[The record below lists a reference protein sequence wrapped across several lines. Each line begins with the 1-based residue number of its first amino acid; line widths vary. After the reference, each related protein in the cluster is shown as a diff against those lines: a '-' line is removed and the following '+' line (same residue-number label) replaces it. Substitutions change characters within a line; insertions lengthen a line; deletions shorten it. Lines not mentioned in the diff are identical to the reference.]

1 MFEYTKEDLNIMAKE
16 LKFNRDTL
24 EKVIR
29 LIKILDFINTD
40 SQIKEKLV
48 LKGGTAI
55 NLSVLALPRLSV
67 DIDLDYM
74 ENISREQMLLERKII
89 TSELKRFFEMEDYV
103 LSPKSKSRHSLDSFV
118 INYIN
123 SAGINDNIKVEINY
137 SLRSHLFEC
146 IHKKIKLKQIES
158 NTEILMLNKF
168 ELFAAKINALLS
180 RAMPRDLYDVYN
192 VCKNNIF
199 AESDLSLLRAAF
211 VFYTAISQENI
222 PDYYS
227 LDPIENI
234 TLKNALAALQPVL
247 HKGSKIE
254 LELYKKIV
262 KIFVAKVID
271 IDDKEREFLDL
282 FKQKIYKPELLFS
295 DEYILKN
302 IKNHPMVMWKLN
314 ENKIEKPINNQ
325 ILN

>member
-1 MFEYTKEDLNIMAKE
+1 MFEYTKEELNIIAKE
-16 LKFNRDTL
+16 CNFIRDTL

-29 LIKILDFINTD
+29 LIKILDFINTN

-55 NLSVLALPRLSV
+55 NLSVLELPRLSV

-74 ENISREQMLLERKII
+74 DNISREQMLLERKII
-89 TSELKRFFEMEDYV
+89 TSKLKRFFEMEDYV

-118 INYIN
+118 LNYIN
-123 SAGINDNIKVEINY
+123 SAGVNDNIKVEINY

-146 IHKKIKLKQIES
+146 IHKKIK
-158 NTEILMLNKF
+158 
-168 ELFAAKINALLS
+168 
-180 RAMPRDLYDVYN
+180 
-192 VCKNNIF
+192 
-199 AESDLSLLRAAF
+199 
-211 VFYTAISQENI
+211 
-222 PDYYS
+222 
-227 LDPIENI
+227 
-234 TLKNALAALQPVL
+234 LKNALAALQPVL

-262 KIFVAKVID
+262 KKFVAKVIN

-282 FKQKIYKPELLFS
+282 FKQRIYKPELLFS

-314 ENKIEKPINNQ
+314 ENKIERPIINQ

>member
-1 MFEYTKEDLNIMAKE
+1 MFEYTKEDLNIIAKE
-16 LKFNRDTL
+16 CNFNRDTL

-29 LIKILDFINTD
+29 LIKILDFINTN

-55 NLSVLALPRLSV
+55 NLSVLELPRLSV

-74 ENISREQMLLERKII
+74 DNISREQMLLERKII
-89 TSELKRFFEMEDYV
+89 TSKLKQFFEMEDYV

-118 INYIN
+118 LNYIN
-123 SAGINDNIKVEINY
+123 SAGVNDNIKVEINY

-146 IHKKIKLKQIES
+146 IHKKIKLKQIEN

-168 ELFAAKINALLS
+168 ELFAAKI
-180 RAMPRDLYDVYN
+180 
-192 VCKNNIF
+192 
-199 AESDLSLLRAAF
+199 
-211 VFYTAISQENI
+211 
-222 PDYYS
+222 
-227 LDPIENI
+227 
-234 TLKNALAALQPVL
+234 NALAALQPVL

-262 KIFVAKVID
+262 KKFVAKVIN

-282 FKQKIYKPELLFS
+282 FKQRIY
-295 DEYILKN
+295 
-302 IKNHPMVMWKLN
+302 
-314 ENKIEKPINNQ
+314 NQ
-325 ILN
+325 NCFFLMNTY

>member
-1 MFEYTKEDLNIMAKE
+1 MFEYTKEDLNIIAKE
-16 LKFNRDTL
+16 CNFNRDTL

-29 LIKILDFINTD
+29 LIKILDFINTN

-55 NLSVLALPRLSV
+55 NLSVLELPRLSV

-74 ENISREQMLLERKII
+74 DNISREQMLLERKII
-89 TSELKRFFEMEDYV
+89 TSKLKQFFEMEDYV

-118 INYIN
+118 LNYIN
-123 SAGINDNIKVEINY
+123 SAGVNDNIKVEINY

-146 IHKKIKLKQIES
+146 IHKKIK
-158 NTEILMLNKF
+158 
-168 ELFAAKINALLS
+168 
-180 RAMPRDLYDVYN
+180 
-192 VCKNNIF
+192 
-199 AESDLSLLRAAF
+199 
-211 VFYTAISQENI
+211 
-222 PDYYS
+222 
-227 LDPIENI
+227 
-234 TLKNALAALQPVL
+234 LKNALAALQPVL

-262 KIFVAKVID
+262 KKFVAKVIN

-282 FKQKIYKPELLFS
+282 FKQRIYKPELLFS

-314 ENKIEKPINNQ
+314 ENKIEKPIINQ

>member
-1 MFEYTKEDLNIMAKE
+1 MD
-16 LKFNRDTL
+16 
-24 EKVIR
+24 
-29 LIKILDFINTD
+29 
-40 SQIKEKLV
+40 
-48 LKGGTAI
+48 
-55 NLSVLALPRLSV
+55 
-67 DIDLDYM
+67 
-74 ENISREQMLLERKII
+74 NISREQMLLERKII
-89 TSELKRFFEMEDYV
+89 SSKLKRFFEMEDYV

-118 INYIN
+118 LNYIN
-123 SAGINDNIKVEINY
+123 SAGVNDNIKVEINY

-199 AESDLSLLRAAF
+199 DESDLSLLRSSF

-227 LDPIENI
+227 LDPIESI

-254 LELYKKIV
+254 LELYKKI
-262 KIFVAKVID
+262 
-271 IDDKEREFLDL
+271 ER
-282 FKQKIYKPELLFS
+282 
-295 DEYILKN
+295 
-302 IKNHPMVMWKLN
+302 
-314 ENKIEKPINNQ
+314 PIINQ

>member
-1 MFEYTKEDLNIMAKE
+1 
-16 LKFNRDTL
+16 
-24 EKVIR
+24 
-29 LIKILDFINTD
+29 
-40 SQIKEKLV
+40 
-48 LKGGTAI
+48 
-55 NLSVLALPRLSV
+55 
-67 DIDLDYM
+67 
-74 ENISREQMLLERKII
+74 
-89 TSELKRFFEMEDYV
+89 
-103 LSPKSKSRHSLDSFV
+103 
-118 INYIN
+118 
-123 SAGINDNIKVEINY
+123 
-137 SLRSHLFEC
+137 
-146 IHKKIKLKQIES
+146 
-158 NTEILMLNKF
+158 MLNKF

-199 AESDLSLLRAAF
+199 AERDLSLLRAAF